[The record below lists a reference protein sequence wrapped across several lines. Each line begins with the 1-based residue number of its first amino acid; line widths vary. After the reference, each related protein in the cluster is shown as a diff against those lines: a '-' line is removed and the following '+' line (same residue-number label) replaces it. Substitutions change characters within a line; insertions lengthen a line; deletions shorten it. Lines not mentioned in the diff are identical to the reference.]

1 MTDGVGVHESVQ
13 FRKAGNGCD
22 KSGQREEEE
31 EDALAIGTVATE
43 SIRSDFP
50 NPGLSFRIGRSQR
63 HPARW
68 SRLLSRE
75 KLYEDGVGGC

>member
-22 KSGQREEEE
+22 KSGQREEE
-31 EDALAIGTVATE
+31 DALALGTVATE

-68 SRLLSRE
+68 PRLLSRE
-75 KLYEDGVGGC
+75 KVCEGGVGGC